1 MMASRG
7 FWDSVVE
14 IVDGNEADVETR
26 IVLPLLQELG
36 YELDCIAS
44 KVPVTFQEGREK
56 RPGRKP
62 EADFVVYAE
71 RPLSRATSLIVVE
84 AKRPNEP
91 LDDGKDQGESYA
103 QNLRT
108 PILLMTNGQMFEI
121 WQMQL
126 TTESEKVFDCSVAEF
141 ASKRAEIESLLSR
154 EALKAHCGSLVHKRF
169 DLAANDLGAYLSAE
183 IERIDPIARASIPR
197 RLARTDTNST
207 ISAIDLLTH
216 YTRGALVLGMSGY
229 GKTTLAKQLLHE
241 ALERRIEET
250 STILPFE
257 IFLPDF
263 ANSQSSIAG
272 FLVERIASHKPGFT
286 GEALLRIARDFGVLL
301 LADGF
306 DRVPFGQ
313 RGVVETALRHWM
325 RDYPKTQTI
334 IMSRK
339 QSAPTE
345 FGVPALCLQ
354 GYEIGDLQDL
364 ADRRS
369 AMGLPEAKYVFSSAP
384 HYIQNVAH
392 VPLLADLVIEIY
404 STTRQYPTN
413 LNALYETWLN
423 RILAGSSSVERALDR
438 VFLEELAE
446 QTTAGP
452 VSIED
457 AVVIGRTYLDSRQAL
472 ERLSDA
478 DAISVRGT
486 TVELQHEGLADFLR
500 AKKFWKQGDG
510 YAQADLSYLL
520 TDASSQ
526 LPILLLSTATSR
538 EGRRTVWNAIARW
551 NLHVAIR
558 SLHFASGDENFDPVD
573 PESDARALLSDIKE
587 SFEILIA
594 EYTAGLR
601 DTIFEEVVGH
611 PVQKLAIEGVMGADD
626 IGYSFIEQ
634 DTGASVIVHRSP
646 ASTPRRPRMYGHALR
661 RVRYGPEAGRILG
674 CSKFRDILL
683 DVVGSRDLRGRK
695 IWTEELV
702 YGRIRHLQ
710 KEYGFPIDAA
720 DLRECLEVL
729 EPHADE
735 IVSGESF
742 RKGQRFSIERLLR
755 DIRWLIDREISSI
768 KPWWHDLE
776 RLGSQSE
783 NFEQLCQETLDEYY
797 RRCQL
802 AYVEIVEESLPA
814 LKPYLTR
821 FRSMPFSM
829 QIEMVFSSGGG
840 YARTW
845 LQRRGFPVASF
856 QDAGAV
862 VTFPEAPSDWNS
874 WEAIEAYTAETD
886 QLRTRLRRASEGSYT
901 FWESTILL
909 PDFHGRDTAFG
920 GLPDESTVVRGAS
933 DWLREDLEAIFK
945 EIPTYGC
952 STLTSRPH
960 YT

>member
-14 IVDGNEADVETR
+14 IADGNEADVETR

-36 YELDCIAS
+36 YDRDCIAS

-71 RPLSRATSLIVVE
+71 RPFSRATSLIVVE

-91 LDDGKDQGESYA
+91 LGDGKDQGESYA

-108 PILLMTNGQMFEI
+108 PILLMTNGQRLEI

-126 TTESEKVFDCSVAEF
+126 TTESEKVLDCSVAEI
-141 ASKRAEIESLLSR
+141 AGKRAEIESLLSR
-154 EALKAHCGSLVHKRF
+154 EALKDHCGALRHKRF

-183 IERIDPIARASIPR
+183 IERIGPITRLSIPR
-197 RLARTDTNST
+197 RLTRTDTNST
-207 ISAIDLLTH
+207 ISALDLLTH
-216 YTRGALVLGMSGY
+216 NPRGALVLGMSGY

-263 ANSQSSIAG
+263 AISQSSLAN
-272 FLVERIASHKPGFT
+272 FLVERIASHKPGFKV
-286 GEALLRIARDFGVLL
+286 EALLKIARDFGVLL

-313 RGVVETALRHWM
+313 RGAVETALRQWM
-325 RDYPKTQTI
+325 RDYPKTQI
-334 IMSRK
+334 VIMSRK

-345 FGVPALCLQ
+345 LNLPGLYLP
-354 GYEIGDLQDL
+354 GYEIGDLRDL
-364 ADRRS
+364 AERRS
-369 AMGLPEAKYVFSSAP
+369 ATGLPEAKYAFSSAP
-384 HYIQNVAH
+384 HYITNVSQ
-392 VPLLADLVIEIY
+392 VPLLAEIVIQIY
-404 STTRQYPTN
+404 ATTRQYPTN
-413 LNALYETWLN
+413 LNALYETWLD

-438 VFLEELAE
+438 IFLEELAD

-452 VSIED
+452 VSIEG
-457 AVVIGRTYLDSRQAL
+457 AVAIGRNYVDSRQAL
-472 ERLSDA
+472 ERLSDS

-500 AKKFWKQGDG
+500 AQKFWKQKGG
-510 YAQADLSYLL
+510 CVQADLTNLL
-520 TDASSQ
+520 TDPSAQ

-538 EGRRTVWNAIARW
+538 EGRRTVWNAIAGW

-558 SLHFASGDENFDPVD
+558 SLHFASGDENFDPVN
-573 PESDARALLSDIKE
+573 PESDARALLSDIKDC
-587 SFEILIA
+587 FELLGA
-594 EYTAGLR
+594 NYATSLR
-601 DTIFEEVVGH
+601 DSIFEEVVGH

-634 DTGASVIVHRSP
+634 DTGASVIVCRSP

-661 RVRYGPEAGRILG
+661 RVGYGPEAGRILG
-674 CSKFRDILL
+674 CSQFRDALL
-683 DVVGSRDLRGRK
+683 EIVGNRDLRGREV
-695 IWTEELV
+695 WTEELV
-702 YGRIRHLQ
+702 YGRIRLLQ
-710 KEYGFPIDAA
+710 NEYGFPIDAA
-720 DLRECLEVL
+720 DLHECLEVL
-729 EPHADE
+729 EPHADKW
-735 IVSGESF
+735 VSGESF
-742 RKGQRFSIERLLR
+742 RKGQRFSIQRLLQ
-755 DIRWLIDREISSI
+755 DIRWLIDRGISSI
-768 KPWWHDLE
+768 MPWWHDLE
-776 RLGSQSE
+776 RLGPQSA
-783 NFEQLCQETLDEYY
+783 NIEQLCQETLNEYY
-797 RRCQL
+797 RRRQL
-802 AYVEIVEESLPA
+802 AYAEIIEEGLPA

-829 QIEMVFSSGGG
+829 QIEMGFNSDVG

-845 LQRRGFPVASF
+845 LHMRGFPVASY

-862 VTFPEAPSDWNS
+862 VAFPEAPSDWNS
-874 WEAIEAYTAETD
+874 WEAIEAYMRETD
-886 QLRTRLRRASEGSYT
+886 RLRKRLGRPLEGNYT

-920 GLPDESTVVRGAS
+920 GLPDESVVVRGAS
-933 DWLREDLEAIFK
+933 DWLREDLKALFS
-945 EIPTYGC
+945 EIPSYG
-952 STLTSRPH
+952 LREL
-960 YT
+960 

>member
-14 IVDGNEADVETR
+14 IADGNEADVETR

-36 YELDCIAS
+36 YDRDCIAS

-71 RPLSRATSLIVVE
+71 RPFSRATSLIVVE

-91 LDDGKDQGESYA
+91 LGDGKDQGESYA

-108 PILLMTNGQMFEI
+108 PILLMTNGQRLEI

-126 TTESEKVFDCSVAEF
+126 TTESEKVFDCSVAEI
-141 ASKRAEIESLLSR
+141 AGKRAEIESLLSR
-154 EALKAHCGSLVHKRF
+154 EALKDHCGALRHKRF
-169 DLAANDLGAYLSAE
+169 DVAANDLGAYLSAE
-183 IERIDPIARASIPR
+183 IERIGPITRLSIPR
-197 RLARTDTNST
+197 RLTRTDTNST
-207 ISAIDLLTH
+207 ISVLDLLTH
-216 YTRGALVLGMSGY
+216 NSRGALVLGMSGY

-263 ANSQSSIAG
+263 TNSQSSLAG
-272 FLVERIASHKPGFT
+272 FLVERVASHKPGFT
-286 GEALLRIARDFGVLL
+286 VEALLKIARDFGVLL

-306 DRVPFGQ
+306 DRVPLGQ
-313 RGVVETALRHWM
+313 RGAVETALRQWM
-325 RDYPKTQTI
+325 RDYPKTQTV

-339 QSAPTE
+339 QSAPTDLSLPE
-345 FGVPALCLQ
+345 LCLE
-354 GYEIGDLQDL
+354 GYDVGDLRDL

-369 AMGLPEAKYVFSSAP
+369 ATELPEAKYVFVSAP
-384 HYIQNVAH
+384 HYIQNVSQ
-392 VPLLADLVIEIY
+392 VPLLAELVIQIY
-404 STTRQYPTN
+404 STTRKYPTN
-413 LNALYETWLN
+413 LNALYEAWLN
-423 RILAGSSSVERALDR
+423 KILARYSSVERALDR
-438 VFLEELAE
+438 VFLGELAE
-446 QTTAGP
+446 QTTEGP

-457 AVVIGRTYLDSRQAL
+457 AVAIGRNYEDSRQAL

-500 AKKFWKQGDG
+500 AQKFWKQKRGCV
-510 YAQADLSYLL
+510 QADLTNLL
-520 TDASSQ
+520 TDPSAQ

-538 EGRRTVWNAIARW
+538 EDRRTVWNAIATW
-551 NLHVAIR
+551 NLQVAIR
-558 SLHFASGDENFDPVD
+558 SLHFASGDENFDPVN
-573 PESDARALLSDIKE
+573 PESDARVLLSDIKE
-587 SFEILIA
+587 SFEILVA
-594 EYTAGLR
+594 DYATSLR
-601 DTIFEEVVGH
+601 DSIFEEVVGH

-626 IGYSFIEQ
+626 MGYSFIEQ
-634 DTGASVIVHRSP
+634 DTGASVIVNRSP
-646 ASTPRRPRMYGHALR
+646 ASTSRRPRMYGHALR
-661 RVRYGPEAGRILG
+661 RVGYGPEAGRILG

-683 DVVGSRDLRGRK
+683 EIVGKRDLRGREV
-695 IWTEELV
+695 WTEELV

-710 KEYGFPIDAA
+710 NEYEFPIDAT
-720 DLRECLEVL
+720 DLRECLAFL

-735 IVSGESF
+735 MVSGESF
-742 RKGQRFSIERLLR
+742 RKGQSFSIERLLQE
-755 DIRWLIDREISSI
+755 IRWLTDRGISSI

-776 RLGSQSE
+776 QLGPQSE
-783 NFEQLCQETLDEYY
+783 NIEQLCQETLDEYY
-797 RRCQL
+797 RRRQL
-802 AYVEIVEESLPA
+802 AYAEIIEESLPA

-829 QIEMVFSSGGG
+829 QIEMGFNSDVG
-840 YARTW
+840 YVRTW
-845 LQRRGFPVASF
+845 LHKRGFPVASY
-856 QDAGAV
+856 QEAGAV
-862 VTFPEAPSDWNS
+862 VAFPEAPSDWNS
-874 WEAIEAYTAETD
+874 WEAIEAYMRETD
-886 QLRTRLRRASEGSYT
+886 RLRKRLGRPLEGSYT

-920 GLPDESTVVRGAS
+920 GLLDESVVVRGAS
-933 DWLREDLEAIFK
+933 DWLQEDLKALFS
-945 EIPTYGC
+945 EIPSYG
-952 STLTSRPH
+952 LREL
-960 YT
+960 